1 MKATIINETNRA
13 KIETAIAET
22 EGRATVRCVG
32 FDTVKKV
39 CKHIEEV
46 LAVPKKYLEG
56 VKFSV
61 DPHAQNF
68 PKAYK
73 YTPESTQ
80 FVVEF
85 SKGKWRVSGFRRAK
99 TRTPNNRYIC
109 IEMPEE
115 TKHAIIREK
124 IVFW

>member
-1 MKATIINETNRA
+1 MKATIINDTNRT
-13 KIETAIAET
+13 KIEAAIAEA
-22 EGRATVRCVG
+22 EGKASVRCVG
-32 FDTVKKV
+32 FDTVDEV
-39 CKHIEEV
+39 CRHIEKV

-80 FVVEF
+80 FDVEF
-85 SKGKWRVSGFRRAK
+85 SKGKWRVSDFRRAK
-99 TRTPNNRYIC
+99 TRAPNNRYLC
-109 IEMPEE
+109 VVMPEE
-115 TKHAIIREK
+115 TKQAIIREK
-124 IVFW
+124 MVFW